1 MAKVV
6 TLYIDDTSLRLL
18 VAKGKQVKKWADLPL
33 EPGLVRDGVV
43 VDGAKVAAKI
53 KQALEAQK
61 VTAKKVIVGLSGLFC
76 LSRPI
81 TLPRLPKSMLA
92 EAIRR
97 EAERVMPLPVEQ
109 LYILWQILPVP
120 GEQMQVFLAALR
132 RNAADAMIKTL
143 RQAGLDPYIIDI
155 KPVALARVV
164 NEATAIIVDVGS
176 TELDIVVMVDGVP
189 QPIRTLSFPSEA
201 VSLSQKLPTIRE
213 ELDRTIKFYNS
224 NHPEKPLD
232 PGITIFVS
240 GELAQEPD
248 ACQSLANQLKY
259 SVLPLASP
267 LQCPEGLAPSRYM
280 VNIGLALK
288 EVSLPRGKAN
298 FSVVNFNA
306 LPEVYRPKAF
316 PLTKVLIVPAVV
328 VMAIG
333 LLVYLAMLVQSANA
347 DTALLQT
354 QLDTTNQVV
363 MQNYAKQQS
372 QQKDIAELEGKV
384 VELEVTYNALATVLN
399 NFGRQREIVNGDLR
413 VTTFNLL
420 SSIDLGSI
428 THASAELTISGMV
441 PNEME
446 MDVLT
451 YASALRKS
459 GRFSQVIVSSIEK
472 TEDGVLFELSLSA
485 RE

>member
-18 VAKGKQVKKWADLPL
+18 VAKGKQVEKWADLPL

-43 VDGAKVAAKI
+43 VDEVKVAAKI
-53 KQALEAQK
+53 KQALKAQK
-61 VTAKKVIVGLSGLFC
+61 VKARKVIAGLSGLCC

-92 EAIRR
+92 EAVRR
-97 EAERVMPLPVEQ
+97 EAERVLPLPMEQ
-109 LYILWQILPVP
+109 LYILWQILPIP

-132 RNAADAMIKTL
+132 RNATDAMIKTL

-189 QPIRTLSFPSEA
+189 QPIRTLSLPSEA
-201 VSLSQKLPTIRE
+201 VSLSQKLPTIKE

-232 PGITIFVS
+232 PGITIFAS

-248 ACQSLANQLKY
+248 VCQSLANQLKY

-288 EVSLPRGKAN
+288 EVSLPRAKAN

-306 LPEVYRPKAF
+306 LPEVYRPKA
-316 PLTKVLIVPAVV
+316 PSLNKILIAPTIII
-328 VMAIG
+328 MAIAVLG
-333 LLVYLAMLVQSANA
+333 YLVMLVQSTSAN
-347 DTALLQT
+347 TASLQA
-354 QLDTTNQVV
+354 QLDTTSQL
-363 MQNYAKQQS
+363 MAQKFAEQQAQNKE
-372 QQKDIAELEGKV
+372 IAELEGNIA
-384 VELEVTYNALATVLN
+384 ELEVTYNALSTVLN
-399 NFGRQREIVNGDLR
+399 NFGRQREIVNGDLK
-413 VTTFNLL
+413 VTTSALL
-420 SSIDLGSI
+420 SSVDLSSI
-428 THASAELTISGMV
+428 SHASVELTISGMS
-441 PNEME
+441 PSE
-446 MDVLT
+446 MDVLA

-459 GRFSQVIVSSIEK
+459 GRFSQVIVSGIEK
-472 TEDGVLFELSLSA
+472 TEDGVLFKLSLSA

>member
-1 MAKVV
+1 MAEVV

-43 VDGAKVAAKI
+43 VDEAKVAAKI
-53 KQALEAQK
+53 KQALKAQK

-92 EAIRR
+92 EAVRR
-97 EAERVMPLPVEQ
+97 EAERVMPLPLEQ
-109 LYILWQILPVP
+109 LYILWQILPVS

-132 RNAADAMIKTL
+132 RNATDAMIKTL

-189 QPIRTLSFPSEA
+189 QPIRTLSLPSEA

-232 PGITIFVS
+232 PGITIFAS
-240 GELAQEPD
+240 GELAQEPE
-248 ACQSLANQLKY
+248 ACQSLANELKHP
-259 SVLPLASP
+259 VLPLSSP
-267 LQCPEGLAPSRYM
+267 VQCPEGLAPSRYM

-306 LPEVYRPKAF
+306 LPEAYRPKA
-316 PLTKVLIVPAVV
+316 PSLTKVFIVPIIIIMAV
-328 VMAIG
+328 G
-333 LLVYLAMLVQSANA
+333 LLAYLVMLVQSASA
-347 DTALLQT
+347 DTASLQA
-354 QLDTTNQVV
+354 QLDTTNRAV
-363 MQNYAKQQS
+363 MQKYAEQQS
-372 QQKDIAELEGKV
+372 LQKEIAELEGKV
-384 VELEVTYNALATVLN
+384 AELEVTYNALATVLDN
-399 NFGRQREIVNGDLR
+399 LDRQQEIVNGDLK
-413 VTTFNLL
+413 VTTSALVSSVDL
-420 SSIDLGSI
+420 SGI
-428 THASAELTISGMV
+428 THASVELTISGMS
-441 PNEME
+441 PSE
-446 MDVLT
+446 MDVLA

-459 GRFSQVIVSSIEK
+459 ARFSQVIVSSIEK
-472 TEDGVLFELSLSA
+472 TEDGVNFELSLSA